1 MAKHRDITR
10 KPHLSRRGLLVGMG
24 AGTSALTL
32 ATVTGVTLSGAE
44 AAILP
49 EPEQT
54 LDFDVVV
61 IGSGMAGCAA
71 ALEAAGAG
79 ARVAMLEKAE
89 ARWMGGNSLLAGG
102 GFSLPLEPTAAARAA
117 YVEDYANYCLGRGNE
132 AIFRLMADHVE
143 ADLDWLRGH
152 GVTFGDPTPWP
163 PSRVK
168 MAIVAPGFFAGMP
181 NLFRRMG
188 AHLPELGC
196 TVAFETKARQ
206 LLLDARG
213 AVVGVRA
220 LGPEGVI
227 DYRARS
233 VVVATG
239 GYAGNSQILEAY
251 SDPNA
256 GAMMVRGIK
265 WATGDGHG
273 LAQQAGAGLKGMGG
287 LMALHIAAVD
297 RVETAAGQ
305 PAAVVPHAV
314 SLNNNGERFVDE
326 SRGYVMHGK
335 AVLDQPGQMTTLIFD
350 QTIREKV
357 AEGVIATFNRLGL
370 TVHQADTLADLA
382 AKTGLPAD
390 RVEATIAAYNAAVT
404 DGSAPGAVPPK
415 AQLANRIETPPFY
428 AFSPL
433 VPGITLT
440 FGGIMIDEAA
450 RALEADGRVIPGL
463 FAAGECGGAAFFHDY
478 IGGGALTNALVMG
491 RIAGRGA
498 AG

>member
-10 KPHLSRRGLLVGMG
+10 KPHLSRRGLLAGMG

-314 SLNNNGERFVDE
+314 SLNNNGERFIDE